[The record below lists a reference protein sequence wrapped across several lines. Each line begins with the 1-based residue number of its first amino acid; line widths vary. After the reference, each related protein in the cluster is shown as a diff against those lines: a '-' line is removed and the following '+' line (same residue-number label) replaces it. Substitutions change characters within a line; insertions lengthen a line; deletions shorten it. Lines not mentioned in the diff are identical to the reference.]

1 MSITPE
7 TLIKVTNRSF
17 GTVVYNIPERHIRKE
32 FAPKETKSITFDEI
46 VAVVNQAGGREL
58 FYDYLLIQDE
68 EALRSALNIQEE
80 PEYWLTNEKIPTWL
94 TTCPLAEF
102 KDALD
107 FAPQGVKDLIK
118 SYAVSLP
125 LNDVAKRSAIKL
137 QLGFDVDKALELTN
151 EEGANMEATTV
162 NKRRASTPDYK
173 VVAVS
178 SK

>member
-7 TLIKVTNRSF
+7 TLVKVTNRSF

-80 PEYWLTNEKIPTWL
+80 PEYWLTNEKIPTWI
-94 TTCPLAEF
+94 TTCTLAEF

-125 LNDVAKRSAIKL
+125 LNDVAKREAIKT

-151 EEGANMEATTV
+151 DTGSATTETSAA
-162 NKRRASTPDYK
+162 NKRRATTPDYK
-173 VVAVS
+173 VVAVT
-178 SK
+178 K